1 MSSHPFEEEYMKLKL
16 SIAFVL
22 ILAVTLV
29 SNAGASQPLFEP
41 YTVFPISDTFA
52 EAVGIGDFNSDGL
65 NDVAM
70 TSNTKLWVFLQ
81 KSDGSLDAPVA
92 YDASS
97 RTKSMAVGDLNND
110 DRADIVIAHPY
121 PNTINIFFQLPD
133 GTLAPRAVYPVS
145 NTPDA
150 VAVGDLNQDGLDD
163 IAISHWNAPVI
174 GVVTQTAEGTLNP
187 IVTYPS
193 PQAGYDDIAIGD
205 VNGDGLNDVVK
216 MNGQGI
222 NPDLSVYL
230 QNSDGTLS
238 SALSYY
244 AGCSP
249 SCAGSGVDL
258 GDVSGDGR
266 IDIVFSY
273 GGNRPYSDI
282 AVFTQAQDGSLL
294 PAVSYPAHDIPEPV
308 EVADV
313 NSDGLADVITA
324 HGGWSRVGVFLQQNG
339 MLSPYSLYTIPYASH
354 YWSQGLD
361 VGDINSDGLPDLAI
375 ADSNHGLVVLY
386 HTGPD
391 ITPPLITVTAINE
404 DGTPYTADTWTNQT
418 VIVKFTCS
426 DDTEIASCPADQ
438 VFSAEGVTPLS
449 TGTATDT
456 AGNSATVTFGPIKVD
471 KTPPVLLIGVS
482 PNPVLLNGNA
492 ELMRNAVDEL
502 SGLQSGPCMN
512 IDTHSVGM
520 KSVTCWVSDLAGN
533 SASTTVPYQVIYDF
547 EGFLSP
553 VIDCVNN
560 PCDPY
565 QISFYSAGSP
575 VSLKFQLKDA
585 NGNFVQPVNAPL
597 WLVPFKIES
606 YPPVVFPENYP
617 FQTTGST
624 YTWKKSQNLYVY
636 DWSTKRLPARTVWTV
651 GVKLDDGKTYYV
663 FISLK

>member
-1 MSSHPFEEEYMKLKL
+1 MKLKL

-29 SNAGASQPLFEP
+29 STAGASQPLFEP

-187 IVTYPS
+187 MVTYPS

-230 QNSDGTLS
+230 QNSDETLS

-273 GGNRPYSDI
+273 GGNRPYSNI

-294 PAVSYPAHDIPEPV
+294 PAVSYSAHDIPEPV

-426 DDTEIASCPADQ
+426 DDASGVASCPEDQ
-438 VFSAEGVTPLS
+438 VFSEEGVTPS
-449 TGTATDT
+449 ATGTATDT
-456 AGNSATVTFGPIKVD
+456 SGNSATAGFGPIKID
-471 KTPPVLLIGVS
+471 KTPPALFIAVS
-482 PNPVLLNGNA
+482 PNPVLLNGEA
-492 ELMRNAVDEL
+492 ELLQNAVDEL
-502 SGLQSGPCMN
+502 SGIDGGYCLN
-512 IDTHSVGM
+512 IDTSTVGF
-520 KSVTCWVSDLAGN
+520 KTVTCAAYDHARNLTSV
-533 SASTTVPYQVIYDF
+533 TVPYQVIYDF
-547 EGFLSP
+547 EGFLQP
-553 VIDCVNN
+553 VTDCVNN
-560 PCDPY
+560 SCNPY
-565 QISFYSAGSP
+565 QISFFNVGSP
-575 VSLKFQLKDA
+575 ISLKFRLKDA
-585 NGNFVQPVNAPL
+585 NGNLVQASSAPL
-597 WLVPFKIES
+597 WLAPMKIES
-606 YPPVVFPENYP
+606 TPPVTFPEGYEFP
-617 FQTTGST
+617 VSGST
-624 YTWKKSQNLYVY
+624 YAWKKSQSMYVY
-636 DWSTKRLPARTVWTV
+636 DWNTKRLPSRTVWLV

-663 FISLK
+663 FVALK